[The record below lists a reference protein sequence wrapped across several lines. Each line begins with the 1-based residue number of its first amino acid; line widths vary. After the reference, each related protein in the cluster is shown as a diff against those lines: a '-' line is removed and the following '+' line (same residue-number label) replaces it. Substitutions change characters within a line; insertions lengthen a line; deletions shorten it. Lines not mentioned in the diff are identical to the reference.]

1 MPKKK
6 TPKLDPSRAS
16 RFIDNGMEFMHFET
30 PDGKRIDIEQLLGE
44 LRQENKISDKKVIH
58 HEIDIEMMRR
68 PNLWPQGDVL
78 SLKRMDQGS
87 GFSDLGTLIKYL
99 DDYGFARGVSAT
111 QIDQIPKDK
120 IERGGDELLVRLV
133 ADNWMVN

>member
-30 PDGKRIDIEQLLGE
+30 PDGKRIDVDQPLGE

-58 HEIDIEMMRR
+58 HEIDIELMRR
-68 PNLWPQGDVL
+68 PHLWLQGDVL
-78 SLKRMDQGS
+78 SLKHKDQGT
-87 GFSDLGTLIKYL
+87 GFSELGTLIKYL
-99 DDYGFARGVSAT
+99 DYYGFARGVSAT

-120 IERGGDELLVRLV
+120 IERGGDELL
-133 ADNWMVN
+133 